1 MIKIKEISVGFPI
14 KTANAITI
22 RTMPIPTDA
31 VTCSTYYEIFSVTVN
46 TDEEGVET
54 ESIEKL
60 AEGNCN
66 LSEEQFAAWGQE
78 MSYVEDVVLINLG
91 LQRYVSVEEVLL

>member
-1 MIKIKEISVGFPI
+1 MIQINPISVGFPP
-14 KTANAITI
+14 KQANGITI

-31 VTCSTYYEIFSVTVN
+31 VSCSTYYELFSVTTSV
-46 TDEEGVET
+46 DEEGLESET
-54 ESIEKL
+54 VEKL
-60 AEGNCN
+60 TEGNSD

-91 LQRYVSVEEVLL
+91 ITKVK